1 MLAAMSNK
9 TTLMS
14 NLVHN
19 KTQDSISP
27 PQSYTHHEKLLT
39 RKSVLP

>member
-1 MLAAMSNK
+1 MMSNK

-14 NLVHN
+14 NLEHN

-27 PQSYTHHEKLLT
+27 PQSYTHHDKLLNLEG
-39 RKSVLP
+39 VPPW